1 MSNISKIHA
10 REILDSRGNPTVEA
24 EVTLESGAFGRAA
37 VPSGASTGVREAL
50 ELRDGDKSRYLG
62 KGVTKAVNN
71 VNTEISDAL
80 VGMDTSGFPAT
91 PDFRLPGLVAKF
103 RGLRIA
109 LLAARDMYFGWGVG
123 ARTETWGRNVL
134 FGLTRGKNL
143 ENGRI
148 PVFVCATDMLTG
160 TRVVFGKGNATNY
173 IYASAALAGILPP
186 LVDGPHVLMDGA
198 YADIAPVDVAR
209 TTGVEVVIAV
219 DPSQRENAV
228 SPKNGMQAMLRSI
241 EVCQYEHARLRFAQA
256 DLVVRPEFGQ
266 SIGTLE
272 FGLKRHC
279 IAAGAVA
286 TRRAYGEIETL
297 LDPRD
302 AERLREAPHQAVRSK
317 SSPSSS
323 NPTRSFIKSS
333 TAVLA
338 S

>member
-1 MSNISKIHA
+1 MRLLYAFIEHEGCTLTEFPKSVGKTHRSFALVLSGGGARGLSHA
-10 REILDSRGNPTVEA
+10 GVLRALVARGYIPSAIVG
-24 EVTLESGAFGRAA
+24 VSMGAVVG
-37 VPSGASTGVREAL
+37 STYAMN
-50 ELRDGDKSRYLG
+50 DDWF
-62 KGVTKAVNN
+62 
-71 VNTEISDAL
+71 DAL

-228 SPKNGMQAMLRSI
+228 GPKNGMQAMLRSI

-272 FGLKRHC
+272 FDLKRHC

-323 NPTRSFIKSS
+323 N
-333 TAVLA
+333 LND
-338 S
+338 